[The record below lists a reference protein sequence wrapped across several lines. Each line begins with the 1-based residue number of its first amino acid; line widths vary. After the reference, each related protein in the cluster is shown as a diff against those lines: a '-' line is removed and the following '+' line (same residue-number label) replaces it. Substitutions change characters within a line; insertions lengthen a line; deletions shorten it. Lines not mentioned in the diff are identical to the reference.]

1 MAATMSFAQFT
12 GSTGN
17 ATTPAGSGLTATSSS
32 NSMSWDF
39 ETADNTGTTTYT
51 ANPVSAGSASF
62 PLWLKLYFTNT
73 VAYTISNVKFWQF
86 NPAASSANTASFT
99 VYGTTQ
105 TAYSIASATGT
116 GTAYASNVQV
126 PTSTSSTG
134 SPASPLTGFGTFGS
148 SAGNSGL
155 VGGGTATGS
164 FLGLQLSAAAAAPA
178 GTTGYFGYTA
188 QYDEN

>member
-1 MAATMSFAQFT
+1 MPATFSFAQFT

-39 ETADNTGTTTYT
+39 ETADNTGTVTYT
-51 ANPVSAGSASF
+51 ANPVNAGSASY
-62 PLWLKLYFTNT
+62 PVWLKAYFTNT
-73 VAYTISNVKFWQF
+73 VAYTVSNFKFWQF

-99 VYGTTQ
+99 IFGTSQ
-105 TAYSIASATGT
+105 TAYSIASATST

-126 PTSTSSTG
+126 PTSASSTA
-134 SPASPLTGFGTFGS
+134 SPGSPLTGFGTFGS

-155 VGGGTATGS
+155 AGGGTATGS
-164 FLGLQLSAAAAAPA
+164 FLCLQLSAAAAAPA
-178 GTTGYFGYTA
+178 GTTGYFGFTW
-188 QYDEN
+188 QYDEQ